1 MNFGQSIAYCFSNY
15 ANFNGRASRSEC
27 WWFFLFGFILQ
38 FVGTV
43 WDAATGDTSGSGVM
57 FWIAYAVVFIPSIAV
72 GARRLHD
79 VNKSG
84 WWQLISF
91 TIVGIIPLI
100 IWDKEYL
107 CFFRMIKTPN
117 DLKLHSEQTARQQ

>member
-15 ANFNGRASRSEC
+15 VNFNGRESRSEC

-38 FVGTV
+38 FIGTV

-57 FWIAYAVVFIPSIAV
+57 YWIAYAVVFLPSIAV

-84 WWQLISF
+84 WWQLISL
-91 TIVGIIPLI
+91 TVIGLIPLI
-100 IWDKEYL
+100 IWMATEGTKKNNSYGKP
-107 CFFRMIKTPN
+107 IK
-117 DLKLHSEQTARQQ
+117 LKK

>member
-57 FWIAYAVVFIPSIAV
+57 YWIAYAVIFIPSIAV

-91 TIVGIIPLI
+91 TIIGIIPLI
-100 IWDKEYL
+100 IWMATEGTKKNNSHGKP
-107 CFFRMIKTPN
+107 IK
-117 DLKLHSEQTARQQ
+117 LKKIN

>member
-43 WDAATGDTSGSGVM
+43 WDAATGDTSGNGVM
-57 FWIAYAVVFIPSIAV
+57 YWIAYAVVFIPSIAV

-100 IWDKEYL
+100 IWMATEGTKKNNSHGKS
-107 CFFRMIKTPN
+107 IK
-117 DLKLHSEQTARQQ
+117 LKK

>member
-15 ANFNGRASRSEC
+15 TNFNGRASRSEC

-43 WDAATGDTSGSGVM
+43 WDAATGDTSGSGAM
-57 FWIAYAVVFIPSIAV
+57 YWIAYAVVFIPSIAV

-91 TIVGIIPLI
+91 TIIGIIPLI
-100 IWDKEYL
+100 IWMATEGTKKNNSHGKP
-107 CFFRMIKTPN
+107 IK
-117 DLKLHSEQTARQQ
+117 LKK